1 MIRRRRLL
9 FGAAATLTLALRP
22 CMAHAQLETFTQA
35 VRDLAVASGQ
45 SEPSRSV
52 GIHAAVDRLGPALAE
67 WDRRIGA
74 LKAQADAELAGPPT
88 AERAFQRHVELGVA
102 YRARGRMAEAMRE
115 FDAASRI
122 RPSSDVQVLRA
133 LTFESG
139 GRLDEARSAFRAAW
153 SLDPASPVKAY
164 YAAQRGGAP
173 GPDRDRARA
182 VLADVY
188 RDLGSDGGQTGVRP
202 GSDQGQTPTPPF
214 VTLGVIPDDL
224 SRAPVVADNA
234 TARGFALLR
243 EEKYSDAVAALK
255 GAESRGKPEDS
266 PLAHFARGQQDEAMN
281 RVTEARSEYQAALA
295 GTLAGRSVLFVAIGR
310 LLQVEGDAAGAI
322 DAFGQ
327 AVRLNP
333 NDPTVHKELAGAYAA
348 ENRADEAFC
357 ELMAALLIDRRDAQ
371 AHASIGQLYLDTG
384 RNADA
389 VKAFG
394 RALELRPDGFEVRYS
409 LATALTRLGDVAE
422 AARQLEIYDRSRR
435 EALEKR
441 RRDIAN
447 EVQEEERRRSR

>member
-1 MIRRRRLL
+1 MILRRRLL
-9 FGAAATLTLALRP
+9 FGVAATLTVVLRP
-22 CMAHAQLETFTQA
+22 CIAHAQLETFAQA
-35 VRDLAVASGQ
+35 VRDLAAASGQ
-45 SEPSRSV
+45 PEPSRSV
-52 GIHAAVDRLGPALAE
+52 GIHAAIDRLAPALAE

-74 LKAQADAELAGPPT
+74 LKAQADGELAGSPT
-88 AERAFQRHVELGVA
+88 AEHAFQRHVELGVA
-102 YRARGRMAEAMRE
+102 YRARGRMAEAIRE

-122 RPSSDVQVLRA
+122 RSSSDVQVLRA

-139 GRLDEARSAFRAAW
+139 GRFDEAGSAFRAAW
-153 SLDPASPVKAY
+153 NLDPASPIKAY
-164 YAAQRGGAP
+164 YAAQRGAAP
-173 GPDRDRARA
+173 GAERDRARA
-182 VLADVY
+182 MLAEAY
-188 RDLGSDGGQTGVRP
+188 RDLGSDGVRP
-202 GSDQGQTPTPPF
+202 GSDRGQTPTPPF
-214 VTLGVIPDDL
+214 LTLGVIPDDL

-234 TARGFALLR
+234 TTRGFALLR

-255 GAESRGKPEDS
+255 RAESRGKPDDS

-281 RVTEARSEYQAALA
+281 RVAEARSEYQAALA
-295 GTLAGRSVLFVAIGR
+295 GTLAGRTVLFVAIGR

-348 ENRADEAFC
+348 ESRADEAFC

-394 RALELRPDGFEVRYS
+394 RALELRPDGYEVRYS
-409 LATALTRLGDVAE
+409 LATALTRLGNAAE
-422 AARQLEIYDRSRR
+422 AARQLEIYDRARR

-447 EVQEEERRRSR
+447 EVQEEERRRGR

>member
-1 MIRRRRLL
+1 MIRRQRLL
-9 FGAAATLTLALRP
+9 FGVAATLTLALRP
-22 CMAHAQLETFTQA
+22 CMAHAQLETFAQA
-35 VRDLAVASGQ
+35 VRDLTVASGQ

-52 GIHAAVDRLGPALAE
+52 GIHAAVDRLAPALAE
-67 WDRRIGA
+67 WDRRIDA
-74 LKAQADAELAGPPT
+74 LKVQADGELAGSPT
-88 AERAFQRHVELGVA
+88 AEHAFQRHVELGVA
-102 YRARGRMAEAMRE
+102 YRARGRMAEAVRE

-133 LTFESG
+133 LTFESS
-139 GRLDEARSAFRAAW
+139 GRFDEAGSAFRAAW
-153 SLDPASPVKAY
+153 LLDPASPAKAY

-182 VLADVY
+182 MLADVY
-188 RDLGSDGGQTGVRP
+188 RDLGADR
-202 GSDQGQTPTPPF
+202 GQTPSPPF
-214 VTLGVIPDDL
+214 ITLGVIPDDL
-224 SRAPVVADNA
+224 SRAPLVADNA

-281 RVTEARSEYQAALA
+281 RVAEARREYQAALA

-389 VKAFG
+389 VKAFS
-394 RALELRPDGFEVRYS
+394 RALELRPDGYEVRYS
-409 LATALTRLGDVAE
+409 LATALTRLGNAGE
-422 AARQLEIYDRSRR
+422 ATRQLEIYDRLRR

>member
-9 FGAAATLTLALRP
+9 FGVAATLTLVLRP
-22 CMAHAQLETFTQA
+22 SLAHAQLETFAQA

-45 SEPSRSV
+45 PEPSRSV
-52 GIHAAVDRLGPALAE
+52 GVHAAVDRLGPALAE

-74 LKAQADAELAGPPT
+74 LKAQADGELAGSPT
-88 AERAFQRHVELGVA
+88 AEHAFQRHVELGVA

-115 FDAASRI
+115 FDAAVRI

-133 LTFESG
+133 LTVESG
-139 GRLDEARSAFRAAW
+139 GRFDEAGSAFRAAW
-153 SLDPASPVKAY
+153 SLDPGNPVKAY
-164 YAAQRGGAP
+164 YAAQRGAVP
-173 GPDRDRARA
+173 GQERDRARA
-182 VLADVY
+182 VLAGAY
-188 RDLGSDGGQTGVRP
+188 RDLGFDRGQT
-202 GSDQGQTPTPPF
+202 TPPPF

-224 SRAPVVADNA
+224 SRVPVIADNA

-243 EEKYSDAVAALK
+243 EEKYSDAVAELK
-255 GAESRGKPEDS
+255 GVESRGKPEDS
-266 PLAHFARGQQDEAMN
+266 PLAHFARGQRDEAMN
-281 RVTEARSEYQAALA
+281 RVAEARSEYQAALA

-327 AVRLNP
+327 AGRLNP

-348 ENRADEAFC
+348 ESRADEAFC

-394 RALELRPDGFEVRYS
+394 RALALRPDGYEVRYL
-409 LATALTRLGDVAE
+409 LATALTRLGDAAE
-422 AARQLEIYDRSRR
+422 AARQLEIYDRLRR

-447 EVQEEERRRSR
+447 EVQEEERKRGR